1 MSKGWKIAISIILF
15 IIFVVCIPFNVWY
28 FYLLSKKDN
37 HIVSYTFEIGT
48 QTLSDGSSS
57 KYFIEVEYF
66 SNEDNSG
73 REEFGIKF
81 NYMLDENQTAFYSQG
96 LQYVAN
102 ENKSLSFVVG
112 NNSRYN
118 ISQSYTNFFGWHY
131 DYYDVYKSVR
141 LGSEITFKP
150 SFNVTKCGERY
161 NYMSSDDYKTTVLST
176 NPISNDTMFKI
187 QIGENLYGMKFKGA
201 VNGSGFTQTYSKW
214 MNTEYEQYWDLYDVD
229 YFAAKVFSSV
239 KSLKNGTQRALTFE
253 FGDLFDYFEYNPET
267 KKYDKK
273 VDAAKSD
280 TLITDVKSYYSIL
293 LNKSASGV
301 QRANDSMFNMV
312 ESNSGFSISKAI
324 PTDDYFVGRSV
335 IDCTLENFTKVKITD
350 TDIALKL
357 KDSFIKD
364 FELYNEKVRLN
375 ILIDL
380 DELKNEN
387 FLGFTKDSGL
397 NKFVIQNCR
406 TKQTING
413 QIVYKVVAYD

>member
-1 MSKGWKIAISIILF
+1 MSKGWKIAISIILSV
-15 IIFVVCIPFNVWY
+15 IFVGCIPFNVWY

-37 HIVSYTFEIGT
+37 HIVSYTFEIGK
-48 QTLSDGSSS
+48 QTLLDSSSS

-102 ENKSLSFVVG
+102 ADSFIYFANATSHILANESTNLFGWRTGNFNVVG
-112 NNSRYN
+112 RI
-118 ISQSYTNFFGWHY
+118 ISHP
-131 DYYDVYKSVR
+131 DM
-141 LGSEITFKP
+141 
-150 SFNVTKCGERY
+150 CGRY
-161 NYMSSDDYKTTVLST
+161 NYMSSDDYKTPINSS

-187 QIGENLYGMKFKGA
+187 QIGDNLYGMKFKGDIA
-201 VNGSGFTQTYSKW
+201 TGKTTEESNIAFWTTIKNTYYKR
-214 MNTEYEQYWDLYDVD
+214 YDVD
-229 YFAAKVFSSV
+229 YFAAAVFDSV
-239 KSLKNGTQRALTFE
+239 KSLKNGTQHALTFE

-406 TKQTING
+406 TKQTIDG